1 MRICPKC
8 GNQLSDNA
16 KFCNMCGEKCNG
28 LDSSLNSQ
36 NKKKSKAVPIIGII
50 VAIIIALVIVIL
62 ISASIKNNNN
72 SNDIADTTLYTTSAE
87 VDLNYDTGY
96 TLSDDLF
103 DFQVQ
108 VGNIVYQFPMS
119 VEDFMK
125 TGLTLG
131 DEDANQKISS
141 GYGTSVYFTYADGS
155 EVLVQLVNFSKN
167 ETLAKDCH
175 VVGITLNSQE
185 SEYSPI
191 KFDTSQIKLAK
202 NIVLGVSTLD
212 DVKAAYGKPNETS
225 ERDDYGEKKTHWTYT
240 KSLYHSVEFDFN
252 SENILLQIRME
263 NVEKPKNIKETGPSN
278 EVPDMVKNYVK
289 PTKLGTDLTSG
300 IFKLEGDLYRLPCPL
315 SELMGNGWK
324 VVEKS
329 ASTIAGRNS
338 AYVSIAKGNVQID
351 NVYLRNYEEYE
362 VPIKYGIIEKID
374 STGFTYGKEGNIIIP
389 NGINMDTKASAVD
402 STFEK
407 ANAERKDDIGTEYT
421 YTIENGQYK
430 VAISIENGA
439 VSYYVIY
446 WTKK

>member
-36 NKKKSKAVPIIGII
+36 NKKKFKAVPIIGII

-62 ISASIKNNNN
+62 ISASIKNNN
-72 SNDIADTTLYTTSAE
+72 SNDIADTTLYTTNAE

-125 TGLTLG
+125 TGLTLA

-155 EVLVQLVNFSKN
+155 AVVVQLVNFSKN
-167 ETLAKDCH
+167 EALAKDCH
-175 VVGITLNSQE
+175 VVGITLNSQKC
-185 SEYSPI
+185 EYSPI

-212 DVKAAYGKPNETS
+212 DVKAAYGKPSETS

-240 KSLYHSVEFDFN
+240 ESIYHSVELILTQKIFFCK
-252 SENILLQIRME
+252 SEWKMLKNQKILKKQVR
-263 NVEKPKNIKETGPSN
+263 V
-278 EVPDMVKNYVK
+278 
-289 PTKLGTDLTSG
+289 TKSR
-300 IFKLEGDLYRLPCPL
+300 I
-315 SELMGNGWK
+315 W
-324 VVEKS
+324 
-329 ASTIAGRNS
+329 
-338 AYVSIAKGNVQID
+338 
-351 NVYLRNYEEYE
+351 LR
-362 VPIKYGIIEKID
+362 I
-374 STGFTYGKEGNIIIP
+374 
-389 NGINMDTKASAVD
+389 M
-402 STFEK
+402 
-407 ANAERKDDIGTEYT
+407 
-421 YTIENGQYK
+421 
-430 VAISIENGA
+430 
-439 VSYYVIY
+439 
-446 WTKK
+446 